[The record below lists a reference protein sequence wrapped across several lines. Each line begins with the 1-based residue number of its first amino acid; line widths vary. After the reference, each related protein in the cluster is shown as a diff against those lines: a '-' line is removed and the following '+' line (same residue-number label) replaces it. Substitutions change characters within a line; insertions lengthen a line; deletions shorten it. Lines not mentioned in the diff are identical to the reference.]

1 MKGSKP
7 KVSEGDGRGV
17 GATTWKKGKKKAESE
32 KDNTGPNYEGALNLK
47 REIVQAVQS
56 RDRRWEE
63 FVRPSLCRTPR
74 ERPDGEGGETK
85 RKSRSFQAPKS
96 ERLLKCRCH

>member
-17 GATTWKKGKKKAESE
+17 GAPTWKKGKKKAESE

-74 ERPDGEGGETK
+74 ERPDGEGGGK
-85 RKSRSFQAPKS
+85 LSVSQGRSKPPSQ
-96 ERLLKCRCH
+96 RDC